1 MINGRKTERF
11 LIEYEVV
18 KYHGIKIREFKNVN
32 DFIKWLIKY
41 NTLAKKN
48 RTKMYNFKF
57 INYIIN
63 KITCLIRRL

>member
-1 MINGRKTERF
+1 MISSRKTERF
-11 LIEYEVV
+11 LIEYEIV

-48 RTKMYNFKF
+48 RTRMYNFKS

-63 KITCLIRRL
+63 KIVSLIKRL